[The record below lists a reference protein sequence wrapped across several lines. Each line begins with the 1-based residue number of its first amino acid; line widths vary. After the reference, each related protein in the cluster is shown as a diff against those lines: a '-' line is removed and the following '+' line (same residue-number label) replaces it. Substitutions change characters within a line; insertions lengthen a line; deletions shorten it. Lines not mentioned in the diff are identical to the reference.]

1 MRLQGNLFV
10 AASKCKCP
18 VYGLHST
25 SSINLQFEAILG
37 PLLCGCGP
45 FGGQK
50 KASRIGGLNGKLRPR
65 HKDST
70 MTYVDAYSYSSTSSC
85 FFPISSRQALYQYQL
100 VFRLRSTDS
109 HTCFEGGV
117 RAFTQL
123 VNKTSALQGG
133 SSLCDSVK
141 VFLLNVSNN
150 SWNLS
155 LVELHNEC
163 YISTLECG
171 VGIRIQT
178 NRYAEKV
185 STKSNQSFQ
194 NCQF

>member
-1 MRLQGNLFV
+1 MGCTALVVLIYSSRPFLGLFYAV
-10 AASKCKCP
+10 ADHSVAKK
-18 VYGLHST
+18 GLKNWRPQWQ
-25 SSINLQFEAILG
+25 IEATT
-37 PLLCGCGP
+37 
-45 FGGQK
+45 
-50 KASRIGGLNGKLRPR
+50 

-117 RAFTQL
+117 RRAFTQL

-150 SWNLS
+150 SWNLR

>member
-1 MRLQGNLFV
+1 MRLQGNLFVV

-25 SSINLQFEAILG
+25 SNINLQFEAILG
-37 PLLCGCGP
+37 PLQCGCGP

-50 KASRIGGLNGKLRPR
+50 KGLKNWRPQWQIEATT

-150 SWNLS
+150 SWNLR

-178 NRYAEKV
+178 NRYVRREGIY
-185 STKSNQSFQ
+185 
-194 NCQF
+194 